1 MELREFVGTTL
12 KQIIDGVLDAQ
23 EYVEKS
29 GCCAEIVN
37 QFPIDRCKT
46 NIEFDL
52 AVTVE
57 SSTAVGGKA
66 GISVFS
72 IGATAGGQMEE
83 LSSTVS
89 RIKFPVPVDLPR
101 QGLKRQKR

>member
-1 MELREFVGTTL
+1 MELREFVTTTL
-12 KQIIDGVLDAQ
+12 KQIIDGIQDAQ

-29 GCCAEIVN
+29 GSTAEIVN

-46 NIEFDL
+46 KIEFDV
-52 AVTVE
+52 AVTAE
-57 SSTAVGGKA
+57 SSTTAEGKA

-72 IGATAGGQMEE
+72 IGATTGGQMER

-89 RIKFPVPVDLPR
+89 RIRFPVPVDLPR
-101 QGLKRQKR
+101 QGLKR